1 MKYNQPIPR
10 RKLAHEVRDRLLA
23 MIESGD
29 LACGDKMPSEH
40 TIMDMFKVGRP
51 AVREALQ
58 SLEGLGV
65 ISISHGERATVC
77 AINAETI
84 LGQILSAIEK
94 KTRTSQPACSAT
106 TSCELIRCTA
116 HLRRFPRRMRK
127 DSTFPA
133 G

>member
-94 KTRTSQPACSAT
+94 KDPDLAARMLSDH
-106 TSCELIRCTA
+106 I
-116 HLRRFPRRMRK
+116 LRINSLYRAFEAVPPEDAKR
-127 DSTFPA
+127 
-133 G
+133 